1 MGNLP
6 INQSLEADT
15 EPLLKL
21 CLLYRVL
28 AAKYFM
34 VFQVLVSQK
43 NSEKY
48 FFYVNEKTQVQ
59 PGFFFFFLFIYF
71 RGWGVGS
78 NKGTI

>member
-1 MGNLP
+1 MLHATEIKKDIFLGNLP
-6 INQSLEADT
+6 INQSLKADT

-48 FFYVNEKTQVQ
+48 FF
-59 PGFFFFFLFIYF
+59 LC
-71 RGWGVGS
+71 
-78 NKGTI
+78 